1 MAVKEPSALGD
12 MAPLLVQSRFRVTQ
26 DRDEWFTRMRAAFAV
41 LAESTGFHRGW
52 IGQATDDAELVTLT
66 TQWEGIGAY
75 RKALSRFEVKAE
87 VIPLLSAAIDEPTAY
102 EAVVVQDAGEAKSF
116 ASGPEGRR
124 SRAAHRQHPDRAL
137 ARTLRTVRRQPAG
150 VEARKALRKWSVSCL
165 PA

>member
-1 MAVKEPSALGD
+1 MRGGQ
-12 MAPLLVQSRFRVTQ
+12 APLLVQSRFRVMH

-87 VIPLLSAAIDEPTAY
+87 VIPCYLPRSM
-102 EAVVVQDAGEAKSF
+102 S
-116 ASGPEGRR
+116 RR
-124 SRAAHRQHPDRAL
+124 HTRPL
-137 ARTLRTVRRQPAG
+137 FCKKPVR
-150 VEARKALRKWSVSCL
+150 
-165 PA
+165 

>member
-1 MAVKEPSALGD
+1 MLGD

-26 DRDEWFTRMRAAFAV
+26 DRDEWFTRMRAALAV

-75 RKALSRFEVKAE
+75 RNALSRFEVKAE

-102 EAVVVQDAGEAKSF
+102 EAVVVQEAGEAKSF
-116 ASGPEGRR
+116 ASGLAADHDAVGLGSASAAFVPPVTGTDIHDGR
-124 SRAAHRQHPDRAL
+124 SGQVQGQA
-137 ARTLRTVRRQPAG
+137 
-150 VEARKALRKWSVSCL
+150 
-165 PA
+165 